1 MGVNTMI
8 ITTSGSS
15 AGIGFAVPSNDVKD
29 STDSIIE
36 IDKERQLQSTNR
48 KGRGWLGV
56 EVAVSSLEDSLKQ
69 RLSAR
74 NANSADEERNVG
86 AFVTAINANSP
97 LLQQGENEADST
109 ITTSK
114 VDTTSVKNGN
124 IHVGERIVNVGGT
137 SIANG
142 REFVVEMKQRVEGE
156 NLSLTVENKDG
167 EKKVVYVT
175 LGRIPL

>member
-1 MGVNTMI
+1 MI
-8 ITTSGSS
+8 ITTSGSN

-36 IDKERQLQSTNR
+36 MDKERQLQNTNR

-74 NANSADEERNVG
+74 NANSAGEDRNVG
-86 AFVTAINANSP
+86 AFVTAINTNSP
-97 LLQQGENEADST
+97 LLQQENESESS
-109 ITTSK
+109 ITTNSTA
-114 VDTTSVKNGN
+114 DTTSITNGN
-124 IHVGERIVNVGGT
+124 INVGERIVNVGGT

-156 NLSLTVENKDG
+156 NLSLTVENNDG
-167 EKKVVYVT
+167 EKRVVYVT